1 MKRVITI
8 LIAIA
13 TSIISG
19 WAQEKIG
26 NVLEID
32 KTVHNFGDV
41 MLDSG
46 PVSCAF
52 TLQNISD
59 KPVVIYNVV
68 SSCGCTDV
76 KWTKE
81 PLRPGESGNVS
92 VTYSNDEGPY
102 PFDKTITMYVSDIKK
117 PVLLKVRGVSL
128 AKAQPLE
135 ELYPV
140 TYGPLAM
147 KSASLKC
154 GNLDQGEQRS
164 DAFMVV
170 NLSDKPIN
178 VTFGDV
184 SQWLD
189 VKVSPNPIPARGTA
203 EMTYTVTASRDLWG
217 KNRYWATPLING
229 KAYRN
234 GNNDSRIYVTAFT
247 RENFSNMSE
256 EEKDKG
262 PMPKFTTST
271 FQAGKIKKGETV
283 HAEFVMTNE
292 GKTPFC
298 VYKVDADA
306 KCWSHSD
313 IPACAP
319 GQKIKF
325 RVHIDTSKMPEGEM
339 LTIVTLTTNCP
350 LRPIIN
356 LFVAG
361 WIE

>member
-1 MKRVITI
+1 MMRKITI
-8 LIAIA
+8 IAA
-13 TSIISG
+13 VLLSMLAAN
-19 WAQEKIG
+19 AQERIG

-32 KTVHNFGDV
+32 KTVHNFGDI
-41 MLDSG
+41 MLGSG
-46 PVSCAF
+46 PVSCTF
-52 TLQNISD
+52 TFKNISE
-59 KPVVIYNVV
+59 KPVVVYNVV

-81 PLRPGESGNVS
+81 PLRPGDKGNVS

-140 TYGPLAM
+140 AYGPLAM
-147 KSASLKC
+147 KIASLKC
-154 GNLDQGEQRS
+154 GNLDQGEKKS
-164 DAFMVV
+164 DAVMVA
-170 NLSDKPIN
+170 NLSDKPIC

-189 VKVSPNPIPARGTA
+189 LKVSPNPIPAHGTA
-203 EMTYTVTASRDLWG
+203 EMSYTVTASRELWG
-217 KNRYWATPLING
+217 KNRYWATPQVDGKSYKNG
-229 KAYRN
+229 D
-234 GNNDSRIYVTAFT
+234 NDSRICVTAFT
-247 RENFSNMSE
+247 RENFSAMSE

-271 FQAGKIKKGETV
+271 FQAGKIKKGDTI
-283 HAEFVMTNE
+283 HAEFEMTND
-292 GKTPFC
+292 GKTPFS
-298 VYKVDADA
+298 VYKVDADV

-313 IPACAP
+313 IPVCKP
-319 GQKIKF
+319 GQKIRF
-325 RVHIDTSKMPEGEM
+325 RVHIETSSMHEGEM
-339 LTIVTLTTNCP
+339 LAIVTLTTNCP